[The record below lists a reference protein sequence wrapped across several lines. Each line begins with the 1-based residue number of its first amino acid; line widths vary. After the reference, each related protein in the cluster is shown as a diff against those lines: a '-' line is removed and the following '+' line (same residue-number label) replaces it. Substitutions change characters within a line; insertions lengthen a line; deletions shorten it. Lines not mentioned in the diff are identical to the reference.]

1 MLFESLNGPKER
13 EKSFAERAEEQ
24 LDMNQQVN
32 MIDGTVFTS
41 KSGLGAMAFYRDHA
55 WRKQGRKQTNITKTI
70 IVNNPRKKHAI
81 S

>member
-1 MLFESLNGPKER
+1 
-13 EKSFAERAEEQ
+13 
-24 LDMNQQVN
+24 MNQQVN

-41 KSGLGAMAFYRDHA
+41 KSGLGAMTFYRDHA